1 VSWEEY
7 YVPLEEFGASIYTQK
22 ISSKNKQG
30 KGIMVALHGFGGGSG
45 VWTKSLNQ
53 LATQCETLYVLDMI
67 GFARS
72 TKCTTVSDNV
82 EPEAWFVDSLEAW
95 RKTMQIEK
103 LTILG
108 HSFGG
113 FISSLYTLKYPK
125 HVEKLVLVSPIGIAP
140 AFDRLRSKSVAIEK
154 LWIKAGEMFY
164 NLRIT
169 LNLILRATGPF
180 SKYLVR
186 IHALWRFHNGVPL
199 AEYTWR
205 TNTLAPTLASQKTE
219 KGIWQLLLPG
229 AFAKKSLVE
238 VW

>member
-1 VSWEEY
+1 M
-7 YVPLEEFGASIYTQK
+7 
-22 ISSKNKQG
+22 SKNKQG
-30 KGIMVALHGFGGGSG
+30 NGIMIALHGFGGGSG
-45 VWTKSLNQ
+45 VWTKSLDQ
-53 LATQCETLYVLDMI
+53 LATQCETLYALDMI

-72 TKCTTVSDNV
+72 TKCTDSAENLF
-82 EPEAWFVDSLEAW
+82 EPEVWLVDSLEAW
-95 RKTMQIEK
+95 RNKMKIEK

-113 FISSLYTLKYPK
+113 FVSALYTLRYPK
-125 HVEKLVLVSPIGIAP
+125 RVEKLVLVSPIGIAP
-140 AFDRLRSKSVAIEK
+140 AFDRLRSKNATVEK

-169 LNLILRATGPF
+169 LNQVLRATGPF

-186 IHALWRFHNGVPL
+186 IHAMWRFHNGVPL

-205 TNTLAPTLASQKTE
+205 TNILAPTMASQKTE
-219 KGIWQLLLPG
+219 KAIWQLLLPG

-238 VW
+238 VR